1 MGKCGVNHRCI
12 GLIQVGGGEI
22 DPRRRG
28 SPRECA
34 QRSWRPRRPSNWR
47 LARMGPPSGRRL
59 AESNLILVRVKGA
72 MCIPTKRNAEENVV
86 ALQSEAEEGP
96 LAFAAKR
103 HPIWKEH

>member
-1 MGKCGVNHRCI
+1 
-12 GLIQVGGGEI
+12 
-22 DPRRRG
+22 
-28 SPRECA
+28 
-34 QRSWRPRRPSNWR
+34 
-47 LARMGPPSGRRL
+47 
-59 AESNLILVRVKGA
+59 